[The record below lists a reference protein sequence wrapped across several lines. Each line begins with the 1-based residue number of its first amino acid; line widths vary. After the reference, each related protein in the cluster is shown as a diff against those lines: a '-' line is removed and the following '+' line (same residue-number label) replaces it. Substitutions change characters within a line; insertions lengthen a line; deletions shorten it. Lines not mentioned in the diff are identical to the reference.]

1 MKRFKL
7 NWQSVAAGMI
17 LCAAL
22 GVFIG
27 SKVAEP
33 QAVIQDA
40 RTSQQVKSMATIYDR
55 TVTLEEKIAALDD
68 LEVLLEGGD
77 LLFQG
82 DGAVEEHLKV
92 IEKKIDDTY
101 HEVYYRLPK

>member
-7 NWQSVAAGMI
+7 NWQSGAAGMI

-40 RTSQQVKSMATIYDR
+40 RASQQVKSMATIYDR
-55 TVTLEEKIAALDD
+55 TVTLEEKIAAL
-68 LEVLLEGGD
+68 
-77 LLFQG
+77 
-82 DGAVEEHLKV
+82 EEHLKV